1 MESGWPPRIIRICR
15 GAVLVRSEGPEGG
28 AGVTFKQQNAGI
40 TVYDP
45 IAVTFDSITL
55 RNNNNTLHRCKYSHS
70 IGIEYIYAL
79 IV

>member
-1 MESGWPPRIIRICR
+1 MESGWSPRIIRICR
-15 GAVLVRSEGPEGG
+15 GAVLVYSEGPEGG
-28 AGVTFKQQNAGI
+28 VGVLFKQQNTGI

-55 RNNNNTLHRCKYSHS
+55 RNCNIAVHRCKYSLS